1 MHDTR
6 LSEEQ
11 LRESVDRYLS
21 RPLLD
26 GLGADL
32 EGYGRRV
39 NHRQWCLRIFATAVL
54 LVSVGAM
61 SSVVFANPDQTRF
74 SRGSDGEQVSIAIQ
88 HVLNQG

>member
-6 LSEEQ
+6 LSEDQ

-54 LVSVGAM
+54 LAALAVSACSAFVD
-61 SSVVFANPDQTRF
+61 PDQTRF